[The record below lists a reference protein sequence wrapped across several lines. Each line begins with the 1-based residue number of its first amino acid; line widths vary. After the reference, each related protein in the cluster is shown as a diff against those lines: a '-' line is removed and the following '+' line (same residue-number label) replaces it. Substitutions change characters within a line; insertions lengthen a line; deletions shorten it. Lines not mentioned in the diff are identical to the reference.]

1 MVASKNLKGIT
12 IEINGNTTKLNDAL
26 KNTDKAIYNTNSQ
39 LKSLNSALKLDPKN
53 TELLSQK
60 QELLSKN
67 IQESTNKLNSLKE
80 AQKQMGSYNS
90 LTDEQK
96 ENYRALSVEIV
107 KSENAIKK
115 MNAELKQTNSIDL
128 SKIGPALKKVGD
140 IALDVTKKVGQVVA
154 GVSAAMAG
162 IVTAGVKSYADLEQN
177 VGGVETLFGDNA
189 DKVIAN
195 AKKAYETAGVS
206 ANEYMQGVTSFSA
219 SLLQSLSGNTSK
231 AADVADMAFQD
242 MSDNANKFG
251 TDMSMIQSAYQG
263 FAKQNYTMLD
273 NLKLGYGGT
282 KTEMERLLADAEKI
296 SGVHYDIS
304 NLSDVYNA
312 IHVIQGKLKV
322 TGTTAKEAATT
333 ISGSANSM
341 EAAFSNFLNGTGNT
355 EELSI
360 AIGNFLNN
368 VSNAVIT
375 LAPQL
380 MEGIVTL
387 INTLIPKISEILMNV
402 LPLLFE
408 MAQNLLTA
416 LFQMISTNVRP
427 LSNLVVTIM
436 TNLVNFILDNLPL
449 ILEAGIQILIALIEG
464 IAQSIPQLIPKIV
477 EALITCVETIID
489 NIDLIIAAGV
499 DILLALVEGI
509 MNSLPM
515 LISKIPEIITKL
527 VMALTDPEMLVKL
540 IQASLKLVVELAK
553 GLVKAIPE
561 LVKAVP
567 KMISELFTSFVNR
580 IKETDWLQLGKDILK
595 GILDGLLDFGTIVW
609 DTIKKVGNK
618 ITDSIKD
625 FFGIHSP
632 SRLMRDKIGINLGLG
647 IGEGFEKSI
656 PETLKEVDRA
666 MSELNTG
673 IQASVNPI
681 INPTANSNPLILNI
695 DKFVNS
701 RDTDVQSLMEEME
714 FYRKNTATAKGDV

>member
-1 MVASKNLKGIT
+1 M
-12 IEINGNTTKLNDAL
+12 
-26 KNTDKAIYNTNSQ
+26 IYGTE
-39 LKSLNSALKLDPKN
+39 SLNSMKLSELFTILN
-53 TELLSQK
+53 TRILNLNHK
-60 QELLSKN
+60 ATTT
-67 IQESTNKLNSLKE
+67 IISTN
-80 AQKQMGSYNS
+80 
-90 LTDEQK
+90 
-96 ENYRALSVEIV
+96 LS
-107 KSENAIKK
+107 
-115 MNAELKQTNSIDL
+115 
-128 SKIGPALKKVGD
+128 
-140 IALDVTKKVGQVVA
+140 
-154 GVSAAMAG
+154 
-162 IVTAGVKSYADLEQN
+162 
-177 VGGVETLFGDNA
+177 
-189 DKVIAN
+189 
-195 AKKAYETAGVS
+195 
-206 ANEYMQGVTSFSA
+206 
-219 SLLQSLSGNTSK
+219 
-231 AADVADMAFQD
+231 
-242 MSDNANKFG
+242 
-251 TDMSMIQSAYQG
+251 
-263 FAKQNYTMLD
+263 LD
-273 NLKLGYGGT
+273 NL
-282 KTEMERLLADAEKI
+282 
-296 SGVHYDIS
+296 
-304 NLSDVYNA
+304 
-312 IHVIQGKLKV
+312 Q
-322 TGTTAKEAATT
+322 
-333 ISGSANSM
+333 
-341 EAAFSNFLNGTGNT
+341 
-355 EELSI
+355 
-360 AIGNFLNN
+360 
-368 VSNAVIT
+368 
-375 LAPQL
+375 
-380 MEGIVTL
+380 
-387 INTLIPKISEILMNV
+387 
-402 LPLLFE
+402 
-408 MAQNLLTA
+408 
-416 LFQMISTNVRP
+416 
-427 LSNLVVTIM
+427 
-436 TNLVNFILDNLPL
+436 L

>member
-1 MVASKNLKGIT
+1 MASKNLKGIT

-39 LKSLNSALKLDPKN
+39 LKALNSALKLDPKN
-53 TELLSQK
+53 TDLLSQK

-80 AQKQMGSYNS
+80 AQRQMGSYNS

-107 KSENAIKK
+107 KSENAIKN
-115 MNAELKQTNSIDL
+115 MNTELKKTNSIDL

-162 IVTAGVKSYADLEQN
+162 VVTAGVKSYADLEQN
-177 VGGVETLFGDNA
+177 IGGVETLFGDNA
-189 DKVIAN
+189 DKVVAN

-219 SLLQSLSGNTSK
+219 SLLQSLGGDTSK

-282 KTEMERLLADAEKI
+282 KTEMERLLSDAEKI
-296 SGVHYDIS
+296 TGVHYDIS

-312 IHVIQGKLKV
+312 IHAIQGKLKV

-341 EAAFSNFLNGTGNT
+341 KAAFSNFLNGTGST
-355 EELSI
+355 EELSV
-360 AIGNFLNN
+360 AISNFLNN
-368 VSNAVIT
+368 VSNAIIQ

-387 INTLIPKISEILMNV
+387 VNTLIPQISEMLTGV

-408 MAQNLLTA
+408 MAQNLLTS
-416 LFQMISTNVRP
+416 LFQMISKNVKP

-436 TNLVNFILDNLPL
+436 TNLVSFILDNLPL
-449 ILEAGIQILIALIEG
+449 ILEAGIQILVALIEG

-477 EALITCVETIID
+477 EALITVVETIIN
-489 NIDLIIAAGV
+489 NIDLIITAGI
-499 DILLALVEGI
+499 DILLALIEGI
-509 MNSLPM
+509 MNSLPL
-515 LISKIPEIITKL
+515 LISKIPEIITQF

-540 IQASLKLVVELAK
+540 IQAALRLVVELAK

-567 KMISELFTSFVNR
+567 KLISELFNSFVTR
-580 IKETDWLQLGKDILK
+580 IKETNWLELGKNILK

-632 SRLMRDKIGINLGLG
+632 SRLMRDKIGVNLGLG

-666 MSELNTG
+666 MSELNSG

-701 RDTDVQSLMEEME
+701 RNTDVQSLMEEME
-714 FYRKNTATAKGDV
+714 FYRKNSATAKGDV